1 MLLTNFDEVFFGGV
15 QCVTS
20 CLGRGLRCQM
30 LLLIYIYICMITVF
44 LYNVFY
50 LHFISTNL

>member
-30 LLLIYIYICMITVF
+30 LLLIYICMYD
-44 LYNVFY
+44 YNVS
-50 LHFISTNL
+50 L